1 MAQQTTY
8 TVDYIINVVNANGV
22 KTIADWQA
30 ALNKLGGSIKMLDRL
45 NKRIT
50 TLNKAFHNKSWKL
63 TLNTADAERK
73 ISSLETRVAAL
84 RKSLAGMTGGA
95 GGRGGRGGRGGGI
108 PAAGAMPRQ
117 FIKYGGSLYSRGQQM
132 PSSKGLGKGYQWS
145 KSSIPVQ
152 AFNTRELATY
162 NRLLAQQAKIQNSL
176 RRGQA
181 TGQTGTAWYRNQQA
195 KLGRVNNNIGRLTS
209 GYVATHYGTNIPA
222 PFGTGGRGGGG
233 MCGGGMRYRA
243 TPGNLGYKLFGPTP
257 LTNDGGMA
265 ISMLKGMGIAYGI
278 AGIGQFFS
286 EIINSSAD
294 YDNIMQT
301 VENILKSHDKKGG
314 FDRRFSAMSN
324 TIRQVG
330 IQTKF
335 KVTEVADAAKFLAMA
350 GLSVDDIN
358 SAIKPI
364 ANIALVG
371 DTELG
376 ETADLVTNVMTAYN
390 MEAHQMRKA
399 SDIMTN
405 TFTMTN
411 TTLPEIAESY
421 KYAASLLSAGGIGFE
436 EATAAIGILGDA
448 GIKGSQA
455 GTTMRT
461 ILNNIIN
468 PRGKY
473 RKQAWEAT
481 GIKKFDDNGQV
492 RSLAEIFTELA
503 DKNLSVEQYYKLF
516 DKTAAQGAVA
526 LATHVQKWNEVIK
539 ENFMSQGLAQEL
551 ADKKKNTIK
560 GLWAAM
566 TSSITDDG
574 VIAFQGVEGEIKT
587 LIRNATEWIRLD
599 STKSLMNSL
608 FKDFMDFIG
617 IIKDSLK
624 YFYDFY
630 TMFRPIIGWLVRVQL
645 YMWPVIKTFT
655 LLKTT
660 FLALMGVTRLAAGI
674 RALAVAFSGLSA
686 AVGGR
691 AAWRIALANLG
702 GYVMSGGQTPL
713 LPWTSGN
720 VVASKGATGY
730 NYSTTGGQGV
740 VYYQNGQPM
749 IPANPNRSVK
759 PPRTGPRIGAGWSNF
774 GRGAAAAGFTV
785 AGSMLGYGIGN
796 AIDSDNG
803 GTWGSVIGGVAGA
816 GASAWAMSGFAG
828 AGALLTNPIGWGIL
842 VAGALTAVGVH
853 IFNRMKDIEKA
864 NEATRKWKESFD
876 HLHVSSIDLT
886 EENGLLIA
894 YMRTFNN
901 TLLDERS
908 QLEESIETFNRYWA
922 AKQGP
927 EAVKDEGSVAENP
940 GGKEFKQWL
949 ERADWNTGKY
959 SAFEPMFKALGG
971 TVSTSNTG
979 LTDWTLGGYKFAST
993 NYASLNEDEATRVA
1007 LAQLGASNKAPL
1019 EDAERAIMKAVL
1031 TSKDAAWIEQRFAD
1045 IKKQYLPAISDEFS
1059 NDLSSEEVMKWSMP
1073 ELMQSKWF
1081 QATWAPRLN
1090 TAFANW
1096 QAFRNAMTQF
1106 DAGTPLQAE
1115 AMQDALKPLFGPLF
1129 DRGKFG
1135 LIGTP
1140 QWYEKVKD
1148 AQTHWSNYGLTQEAA
1163 QNLVSS
1169 TFEQLVQTYNMLDDH
1184 YKPMFGGFLDRSIW
1198 NGALSGKE
1206 SLPSGGFMPGA
1217 SVGSKA
1223 KDSSGNVYTWSQ
1235 LSAPYSLGTYGWVD
1249 KNGNQY
1255 YPDTAKGSLTLLNS
1269 GGGQMIMNDQYL
1281 ANIAFASR
1289 FASQYA
1295 ANGTT
1300 PGPVAPNNATAY
1312 NQLMW
1317 PQSNTRAG
1325 WANFF
1330 ANPYGFN
1337 NNNFAYNWNS
1347 NPFIPNINTNGYAT
1361 STMLAQAQKPAQPKV
1376 EVSGGVVRIDH
1387 LTIENYEQKMTV
1399 PQFTNLLTQ
1408 TINNASRT
1416 GSGLFNL
1423 G

>member
-8 TVDYIINVVNANGV
+8 TVDYIINVVNSNGV
-22 KTIADWQA
+22 KTITDWQA

-95 GGRGGRGGRGGGI
+95 GGRGGRGGRGGI

-117 FIKYGGSLYSRGQQM
+117 YIKHNGSLYSREQQM
-132 PSSKGLGKGYQWS
+132 PSNKALGTGYQWS
-145 KSSIPVQ
+145 KSKIPLQ
-152 AFNTRELATY
+152 AFSPKELEAY
-162 NRLLAQQAKIQNSL
+162 NKLLTQQAKIQNSL

-181 TGQTGTAWYRNQQA
+181 NGQTGTAWYRRQQA

-209 GYVATHYGTNIPA
+209 GYVATHYGTNVPA
-222 PFGTGGRGGGG
+222 PFGSGGRGGGG
-233 MCGGGMRYRA
+233 MRGGMHYHA

-257 LTNDGGMA
+257 LTNNGGMA

-286 EIINSSAD
+286 EIINSAAE

-301 VENILKSHDKKGG
+301 VENILKSHDKKDG
-314 FDRRFSAMSN
+314 FDQRFNAMANTVRR
-324 TIRQVG
+324 VG
-330 IQTKF
+330 IQTRF
-335 KVTEVADAAKFLAMA
+335 TVTEVADAARFLAMA
-350 GLSVDDIN
+350 GLSVEDIN

-376 ETADLVTNVMTAYN
+376 ETADLVTNIMTAYK
-390 MEAHQMRKA
+390 MKTHQMRKA

-455 GTTMRT
+455 GTTLRT

-473 RKQAWEAT
+473 RKQEWADT
-481 GIKKFDDNGQV
+481 KIKRFDENGQI

-526 LATHVQKWNEVIK
+526 LVTHVQKWNEVIK

-574 VIAFQGVEGEIKT
+574 VIAFKGVEGEIKT

-608 FKDFMDFIG
+608 FKDFMDFIS

-630 TMFRPIIGWLVRVQL
+630 NMFRPIIGWLVRVQL

-674 RALAVAFSGLSA
+674 KALTVAFSGLSA
-686 AVGGR
+686 AVGGK
-691 AAWRIALANLG
+691 AAWRMALANLS
-702 GYVMSGGQTPL
+702 GYVKSGGQTPL
-713 LPWTSGN
+713 LPWASGN
-720 VVASKGATGY
+720 VVASKNTTGY

-749 IPANPNRSVK
+749 IPAGPNGPVK
-759 PPRTGPRIGAGWSNF
+759 PPRTGPRIGANWSNF
-774 GRGAAAAGFTV
+774 GRGIAAAGFTMGG
-785 AGSMLGYGIGN
+785 AMLGYTIGN

-816 GASAWAMSGFAG
+816 GVSAWAMNGFAG
-828 AGALLTNPIGWGIL
+828 AGALLTNPIGWGVL
-842 VAGALTAVGVH
+842 VSGALVAVGVH

-864 NEATRKWKESFD
+864 NEVTRKWKESFD

-927 EAVKDEGSVAENP
+927 EAVKDEGSVAKSP
-940 GGKEFKQWL
+940 GGKEFKYWL
-949 ERADWNTGKY
+949 DHADWDTGKY
-959 SAFEPMFKALGG
+959 EAFQPMFKALGG
-971 TVSTSNTG
+971 TVSLSSNGYVT
-979 LTDWTLGGYKFAST
+979 WTLGGNTFAST
-993 NYASLNEDEATRVA
+993 QYASLTEDEATRVS
-1007 LAQLGASNKAPL
+1007 LAFLGASNKAPL
-1019 EDAERAIMKAVL
+1019 EEAERAIMKAVL
-1031 TSKDAAWIEQRFAD
+1031 TTQDAAWIEQRFAD

-1059 NDLSSEEVMKWSMP
+1059 NDLSSEKVMEWSMP

-1081 QATWAPRLN
+1081 QATWAPRLDA
-1090 TAFANW
+1090 AFANW
-1096 QAFRNAMTQF
+1096 KDFRDAMTQF

-1115 AMQDALKPLFGPLF
+1115 AMQDALKPIFGPLF
-1129 DRGKFG
+1129 DRNKFG

-1148 AQTHWSNYGLTQEAA
+1148 AQTHWSNYNLEQEAA
-1163 QNLVSS
+1163 QKLVSS
-1169 TFEQLVQTYNMLDDH
+1169 TFEHLVRIYNMLDDH

-1198 NGALSGKE
+1198 NGALSDKE

-1255 YPDTAKGSLTLLNS
+1255 YPDTAKGSLTLLNDD
-1269 GGGQMIMNDQYL
+1269 GGQRIMYDQYL

-1295 ANGTT
+1295 AEGSTLVGPPVT
-1300 PGPVAPNNATAY
+1300 PAG
-1312 NQLMW
+1312 NQFML
-1317 PQSNTRAG
+1317 PEFDIGAG
-1325 WANFF
+1325 WMNFL
-1330 ANPYGFN
+1330 ANPYELN
-1337 NNNFAYNWNS
+1337 NNSLHNWNS
-1347 NPFIPNINTNGYAT
+1347 NLFIPNINTNGYAT
-1361 STMLAQAQKPAQPKV
+1361 STMLTQAQKPVQPKV
-1376 EVSGGVVRIDH
+1376 EVTGGVVRIDH

-1423 G
+1423 V

>member
-1 MAQQTTY
+1 MAQATTY

-22 KTIADWQA
+22 KAIISWQN

-50 TLNKAFHNKSWKL
+50 ALNKLFHGKSWKL

-84 RKSLAGMTGGA
+84 RKSLAGMSGGA
-95 GGRGGRGGRGGGI
+95 GGRGGRGGGGI

-117 FIKYGGSLYSRGQQM
+117 YIKYGGTLYSRGQQM

-145 KSSIPVQ
+145 KSRIPVQ
-152 AFNTRELATY
+152 AFNTRELAAY
-162 NRLLAQQAKIQNSL
+162 NHLLAQQAKIQNSL

-181 TGQTGTAWYRNQQA
+181 TGQTGTAWYRKQQA
-195 KLGRVNNNIGRLTS
+195 NLGRVNNNIGRLTS

-222 PFGTGGRGGGG
+222 PFGSGGSGGMRGGGP
-233 MCGGGMRYRA
+233 RYRA

-257 LTNDGGMA
+257 LTNNGGMA

-286 EIINSSAD
+286 EIINSSAE

-301 VENILKSHDKKGG
+301 VENILKTHDKKGG

-324 TIRQVG
+324 TIRRVG

-335 KVTEVADAAKFLAMA
+335 TVTEVADAAKFLAMA
-350 GLSVDDIN
+350 GLTVDDIN
-358 SAIKPI
+358 SGIKPI

-376 ETADLVTNVMTAYN
+376 ETADLVTNIMTAYN
-390 MEAHQMRKA
+390 MKSHQMRKA

-473 RKQAWEAT
+473 RKQAWEDT
-481 GIKKFDDNGQV
+481 GVKKFDDNGQI
-492 RSLAEIFTELA
+492 RPLIEIFTELVNQ
-503 DKNLSVEQYYKLF
+503 NLSVEQYYRLF

-587 LIRNATEWIRLD
+587 LIRNATQWIRLD
-599 STKSLMNSL
+599 STKSLMDSL
-608 FKDFMDFIG
+608 FKDFMGFIG

-630 TMFRPIIGWLVRVQL
+630 DTFRPIIGWLIRVQL
-645 YMWPVIKTFT
+645 YMWPIVKTFT
-655 LLKTT
+655 LLRST
-660 FLALMGVTRLAAGI
+660 FFALMGVTRLAAGI

-713 LPWTSGN
+713 LPWASGN
-720 VVASKGATGY
+720 VVASKGATGG
-730 NYSTTGGQGV
+730 NDSATGGRGV
-740 VYYQNGQPM
+740 ALYDKYGRPM
-749 IPANPNRSVK
+749 IPANPNAPVR

-774 GRGAAAAGFTV
+774 GRGAAAAGFTI
-785 AGSMLGYGIGN
+785 AGSMAGYAIGD

-803 GTWGSVIGGVAGA
+803 GMWGSMIGGVAGA
-816 GASAWAMSGFAG
+816 GASAWAMNGFAG
-828 AGALLTNPIGWGIL
+828 AGALLTNPIGWGVL
-842 VAGALTAVGVH
+842 AAGALIGVGVY
-853 IFNRMKDIEKA
+853 INNCMKDIEKA

-886 EENGLLIA
+886 EENGILIA
-894 YMRTFNN
+894 NMRTFNN
-901 TLLDERS
+901 TLLDEQS
-908 QLEESIETFNRYWA
+908 QLEESIDTFNRYWA

-927 EAVKDEGSVAENP
+927 DPVKDEGSVAENP
-940 GGKEFKQWL
+940 GGEEFKQWL
-949 ERADWNTGKY
+949 DIADWNTGKY
-959 SAFEPMFKALGG
+959 NAMKPLFEAMGG
-971 TVSTSNTG
+971 TETVYGNG
-979 LTDWTLGGYKFAST
+979 HVEWDLGGYKFAST
-993 NYASLNEDEATRVA
+993 DYASLTEDEATRVA
-1007 LAQLGASNKAPL
+1007 LAQLGASSRAPL

-1031 TSKDAAWIEQRFAD
+1031 TSKDAGWINQRFDD
-1045 IKKQYLPAISDEFS
+1045 IRKQYLPAVSNEYS
-1059 NDLSSEEVMKWSMP
+1059 NDLSTEEVMKWSMP
-1073 ELMQSKWF
+1073 ELMQSQWF
-1081 QATWAPRLN
+1081 QATWEPRLN
-1090 TAFANW
+1090 AAFDNW
-1096 QAFRNAMTQF
+1096 RDFIDAMGQF

-1115 AMQDALKPLFGPLF
+1115 EMQDVLKSRFGLLF
-1129 DRGKFG
+1129 DRSRFG

-1140 QWYEKVKD
+1140 LWYQKVKEM
-1148 AQTHWSNYGLTQEAA
+1148 QTHWEAYGLTQEAA

-1169 TFEQLVQTYNMLDDH
+1169 TFEQMVSVYNMLDDR

-1198 NGALSGKE
+1198 NSALSDKE
-1206 SLPSGGFMPGA
+1206 LLPSGGFMPGA
-1217 SVGSKA
+1217 SVGSQA
-1223 KDSSGNVYTWSQ
+1223 RDDSGNIYIWSP
-1235 LSAPYSLGTYGWVD
+1235 LASPYSLGTYGWVD

-1255 YPDTAKGSLTLLNS
+1255 YPDTARGSLKLMNGDGEQT
-1269 GGGQMIMNDQYL
+1269 IINDQYL

-1289 FASQYA
+1289 FASKYA
-1295 ANGTT
+1295 EGTVV
-1300 PGPVAPNNATAY
+1300 GPAAFWGSSFINPY
-1312 NQLMW
+1312 
-1317 PQSNTRAG
+1317 
-1325 WANFF
+1325 
-1330 ANPYGFN
+1330 ANPYGLN
-1337 NNNFAYNWNS
+1337 ANYYPAYSWDINQMV
-1347 NPFIPNINTNGYAT
+1347 PNINTNGYAT

-1387 LTIENYEQKMTV
+1387 LTVENYEQKMTV
-1399 PQFTNLLTQ
+1399 PQFTDLLTQ
-1408 TINNASRT
+1408 TINNANRA
-1416 GSGLFNL
+1416 GGGLFNVQ
-1423 G
+1423 

>member
-73 ISSLETRVAAL
+73 ITSLERRVAAL
-84 RKSLAGMTGGA
+84 RRNLAGAGA
-95 GGRGGRGGRGGGI
+95 VVGGGRAGTTTR
-108 PAAGAMPRQ
+108 PATGTSRRSSQPSVLTVPNAHQETRLPRQ
-117 FIKYGGSLYSRGQQM
+117 FYKYQGGLYSRGGR
-132 PSSKGLGKGYQWS
+132 PSTKMLGKGYQWLSTTLPLESFTPAELRTYDKLLRDRRKITRRINKLS
-145 KSSIPVQ
+145 KGGLTGTEAYSTAQ
-152 AFNTRELATY
+152 GNLATV
-162 NRLLAQQAKIQNSL
+162 NRSIN
-176 RRGQA
+176 G
-181 TGQTGTAWYRNQQA
+181 
-195 KLGRVNNNIGRLTS
+195 LTR
-209 GYVATHYGTNIPA
+209 GYVATHAGTKAKMPWGA
-222 PFGTGGRGGGG
+222 GGGGRGSVGR
-233 MCGGGMRYRA
+233 MRP
-243 TPGNLGYKLFGPTP
+243 TPNNLGYKLFGPTP
-257 LTNDGGMA
+257 LTSNGGMA
-265 ISMLKGMGIAYGI
+265 IDMLKGMGIAYGI

-286 EIINSSAD
+286 EIINSSVD

-301 VENILKSHDKKGG
+301 VENILKSHDKNDG

-350 GLSVDDIN
+350 GLSVDDIT

-376 ETADLVTNVMTAYN
+376 ETADLVTNVMTAYK

-461 ILNNIIN
+461 ILSNIIN

-481 GIKKFDDNGQV
+481 GVKRFDDNGQV

-516 DKTAAQGAVA
+516 DKTASQGAVA

-574 VIAFQGVEGEIKT
+574 VIAFQGIEGEIKT

-630 TMFRPIIGWLVRVQL
+630 NMFRPIIGWLVRVQL

-674 RALAVAFSGLSA
+674 RALVVAFRALLA
-686 AVGGR
+686 EVGGK
-691 AAWRIALANLG
+691 AAWRMAWANLG

-720 VVASKGATGY
+720 VVASKDTTGY
-730 NYSTTGGQGV
+730 NYSTTGGQNV

-749 IPANPNRSVK
+749 IPANPNKPVK

-774 GRGAAAAGFTV
+774 GRGAAAAGFTM

-803 GTWGSVIGGVAGA
+803 GTWGSIIGGVAGA
-816 GASAWAMSGFAG
+816 GASAWAMSGFEG

-842 VAGALTAVGVH
+842 VGGALTAVGVH
-853 IFNRMKDIEKA
+853 IFNRVKDIEKA

-876 HLHVSSIDLT
+876 HLHVSSIDFT
-886 EENGLLIA
+886 EDNDLLIA

-927 EAVKDEGSVAENP
+927 DAVKDEGSVAENP

-959 SAFEPMFKALGG
+959 DAFEPMFKALGG
-971 TVSTSNTG
+971 TVTSSSNGYTI
-979 LTDWTLGGYKFAST
+979 WTLGGNTFAST
-993 NYASLNEDEATRVA
+993 QYASLNEDEATRVA
-1007 LAQLGASNKAPL
+1007 LAHLGASNKAPL

-1031 TSKDAAWIEQRFAD
+1031 TSKDAAWIEQRFSD
-1045 IKKQYLPAISDEFS
+1045 IKKQYLPAISDEYS

-1081 QATWAPRLN
+1081 QATWAPRLE

-1129 DRGKFG
+1129 DRSKFG

-1255 YPDTAKGSLTLLNS
+1255 YPDTAKGSLTLLN
-1269 GGGQMIMNDQYL
+1269 GDGGQMIMNDQYL

-1289 FASQYA
+1289 FASKYA
-1295 ANGTT
+1295 ANGTV
-1300 PGPVAPNNATAY
+1300 PMSPVAPNNATAY
-1312 NQLMW
+1312 NLLTW
-1317 PQSNTRAG
+1317 PQTN
-1325 WANFF
+1325 
-1330 ANPYGFN
+1330 
-1337 NNNFAYNWNS
+1337 NWNS
-1347 NPFIPNINTNGYAT
+1347 NSFIPNINTNGYAT

-1399 PQFTNLLTQ
+1399 PQFTSLLTQ
-1408 TINNASRT
+1408 TINNASRS

>member
-30 ALNKLGGSIKMLDRL
+30 ALNKLGGSIKILDRL

-95 GGRGGRGGRGGGI
+95 GGRGGRGGGSI
-108 PAAGAMPRQ
+108 PAAGAAPRQ
-117 FIKYGGSLYSRGQQM
+117 FIKYGGSLYSRGQKP
-132 PSSKGLGKGYQWS
+132 PSNRLLGEGYQWA
-145 KSSIPVQ
+145 KSSIPIQ
-152 AFNTRELATY
+152 AFSPKELAAY
-162 NRLLAQQAKIQNSL
+162 NKLMQKQAKQEKL
-176 RRGQA
+176 
-181 TGQTGTAWYRNQQA
+181 YRKHLQQKFDRTWGA
-195 KLGRVNNNIGRLTS
+195 GHGASFQRMDQMWRQMISDPAFKYGAYLSPTEKKLYRTTNNLQKTQSQISRLSS
-209 GYVATHYGTNIPA
+209 GYVASHSNSNVPA
-222 PFGTGGRGGGG
+222 PFMGRGGRGGGS
-233 MCGGGMRYRA
+233 MGGGTVRP
-243 TPGNLGYKLFGPTP
+243 TPNNLGYKLFGPTP
-257 LTNDGGMA
+257 LTSNGGMA
-265 ISMLKGMGIAYGI
+265 IDMLKGMGIAYGI
-278 AGIGQFFS
+278 AGIGSFFS
-286 EIINSSAD
+286 EIINSSAE

-301 VENILKSHDKKGG
+301 VENILESNDKNDG

-335 KVTEVADAAKFLAMA
+335 KVTEVAEAAKFLAMA

-390 MEAHQMRKA
+390 MESHQMRKA
-399 SDIMTN
+399 SDIMTK
-405 TFTMTN
+405 TFTKTN

-455 GTTMRT
+455 GTTLRT

-574 VIAFQGVEGEIKT
+574 VIAFQGIEGEIKT

-630 TMFRPIIGWLVRVQL
+630 NMFRPIIGWLVRVQL

-674 RALAVAFSGLSA
+674 RALAVAFSGLKA
-686 AVGGR
+686 DVGGR

-720 VVASKGATGY
+720 VVASKGTTGY
-730 NYSTTGGQGV
+730 NYSTTGGQGA

-749 IPANPNRSVK
+749 IPVNPNRPVK

-774 GRGAAAAGFTV
+774 GRGAAAAGFTM

-828 AGALLTNPIGWGIL
+828 AGALLTNPIGWGVL

-853 IFNRMKDIEKA
+853 IANRMKDIEKA

-886 EENGLLIA
+886 EDNGLLIA

-922 AKQGP
+922 SKQAP
-927 EAVKDEGSVAENP
+927 KSVKDEGSVAESP
-940 GGKEFKQWL
+940 GGKEFKEWL
-949 ERADWNTGKY
+949 EIADWKTGKY
-959 SAFEPMFKALGG
+959 DALEQMFINLGG
-971 TVSTSNTG
+971 KVT
-979 LTDWTLGGYKFAST
+979 TDPGTWYTTWTLGDEIFAGT
-993 NYASLNEDEATRVA
+993 DMGALNEEEATRVA
-1007 LAQLGASNKAPL
+1007 LAFLGASDRAPL
-1019 EDAERAIMKAVL
+1019 ADAEAAIMKAVL
-1031 TSKDAAWIEQRFAD
+1031 TTQDAAWIGQRFAD
-1045 IKKQYLPAISDEFS
+1045 IKNQYLPKISDKYS
-1059 NDLSSEEVMKWSMP
+1059 DDLSSEKVRTWSMP
-1073 ELMQSKWF
+1073 EIMQSKWF
-1081 QATWAPRLN
+1081 QATWKPLLDA
-1090 TAFANW
+1090 AFAKW
-1096 QAFRNAMTQF
+1096 TDFRKAMTLF

-1115 AMQDALKPLFGPLF
+1115 AMQDALKPLFGPLL
-1129 DRGKFG
+1129 DRSTFG

-1148 AQTHWSNYGLTQEAA
+1148 MQTNWSKYKLTQEAA
-1163 QNLVSS
+1163 QKLVSE
-1169 TFEQLVQTYNMLDDH
+1169 TFAQMVQYYNMLDDH

-1198 NGALSGKE
+1198 NAALSDKE

-1217 SVGSKA
+1217 SVGSQA
-1223 KDSSGNVYTWSQ
+1223 RDVSGNIYTWSK

-1249 KNGNQY
+1249 KKGNQY
-1255 YPDTAKGSLTLLNS
+1255 FPDTKKGALTLLN
-1269 GGGQMIMNDQYL
+1269 GDKGQMIINDQYL

-1289 FASQYA
+1289 FASKYP
-1295 ANGTT
+1295 AN
-1300 PGPVAPNNATAY
+1300 N
-1312 NQLMW
+1312 L
-1317 PQSNTRAG
+1317 
-1325 WANFF
+1325 
-1330 ANPYGFN
+1330 
-1337 NNNFAYNWNS
+1337 NS
-1347 NPFIPNINTNGYAT
+1347 NQSIPNINTNGYAT
-1361 STMLAQAQKPAQPKV
+1361 SAMSAQAQKPAQPKI

-1387 LTIENYEQKMTV
+1387 LTVENYEQKMTV
-1399 PQFTNLLTQ
+1399 SHLIELLTQ
-1408 TINNASRT
+1408 IINDAIRS
-1416 GSGLFNL
+1416 GSGLFHL
-1423 G
+1423 

>member
-50 TLNKAFHNKSWKL
+50 TLNEAFHNKSWKL

-95 GGRGGRGGRGGGI
+95 GGRGGRGGGGI

-117 FIKYGGSLYSRGQQM
+117 YIKYGGALYSRGQQM

-152 AFNTRELATY
+152 AFNTRELAAY

-181 TGQTGTAWYRNQQA
+181 TGQTGTAWYRSQQA
-195 KLGRVNNNIGRLTS
+195 KLGRVNNNVGRLTS
-209 GYVATHYGTNIPA
+209 GYVATHYGNNIPA
-222 PFGTGGRGGGG
+222 PFGSGGRGGGG
-233 MCGGGMRYRA
+233 MRGGGMRYRA

-257 LTNDGGMA
+257 LTNNGGIA
-265 ISMLKGMGIAYGI
+265 IDMLKGMGIAYGI
-278 AGIGQFFS
+278 AGIGSFFS
-286 EIINSSAD
+286 EIINSSAE

-492 RSLAEIFTELA
+492 RSLAEIFTELV

-574 VIAFQGVEGEIKT
+574 VIAFQGIEGEIKT

-630 TMFRPIIGWLVRVQL
+630 NMFRPIIGWLVRVQL

-691 AAWRIALANLG
+691 AAWRIALTNLG

-720 VVASKGATGY
+720 VAASKGATGY

-749 IPANPNRSVK
+749 IPANPNRPVK

-774 GRGAAAAGFTV
+774 GRGAAAAGFTM

-816 GASAWAMSGFAG
+816 GVSAWAMSGFAG
-828 AGALLTNPIGWGIL
+828 AGALLTNPIGWGVL

-853 IFNRMKDIEKA
+853 IANRMKDIEKA
-864 NEATRKWKESFD
+864 NETTRKWKESFD

-886 EENGLLIA
+886 QDNGLLIA

-901 TLLDERS
+901 SLLDEKS
-908 QLEESIETFNRYWA
+908 QLEESIATFERYWA

-927 EAVKDEGSVAENP
+927 KSVKDEGSVAENP
-940 GGKEFKQWL
+940 GGKEFKQLL
-949 ERADWNTGKY
+949 EYADWNWGKDDV
-959 SAFEPMFKALGG
+959 FKPLFQDLGG
-971 TVSTSNTG
+971 KITSDKNG
-979 LTDWTLGGYKFAST
+979 ISYWTLGRETFVATDGGLT
-993 NYASLNEDEATRVA
+993 EDQATRVA
-1007 LAQLGASNKAPL
+1007 LAQLGASDRAPL
-1019 EDAERAIMKAVL
+1019 VDAETDILKAVL
-1031 TSKDAAWIEQRFAD
+1031 TAGDASWIEGRFSD
-1045 IKKQYLPAISDEFS
+1045 IKKIYLPEAASEYSD
-1059 NDLSSEEVMKWSMP
+1059 DLSSEEVMKWSMP
-1073 ELMQSKWF
+1073 EIMQSREF
-1081 QATWAPRLN
+1081 QTTWKPRLEA
-1090 TAFANW
+1090 AFARW
-1096 QAFRNAMTQF
+1096 QGYRNAMAQF

-1115 AMQDALKPLFGPLF
+1115 AMQDALEPLFGPLF
-1129 DRGKFG
+1129 DRDTFG

-1140 QWYEKVKD
+1140 KWYDTIKD
-1148 AQTHWSNYGLTQEAA
+1148 MQVNYQKYGIDKPESAQK
-1163 QNLVSS
+1163 LVSE
-1169 TFEQLVQTYNMLDDH
+1169 TFAELVKYYNILPDH
-1184 YKPMFGGFLDRSIW
+1184 YKPMWGGFLDRSIW
-1198 NGALSGKE
+1198 NEALSDQE

-1217 SVGSKA
+1217 YLGAKA
-1223 KDSSGNVYTWSQ
+1223 EDSQGNKYTWNQ
-1235 LSAPYSLGTYGWVD
+1235 LSAPYSLGTFGWVD
-1249 KNGNQY
+1249 VKGNQY
-1255 YPDTAKGSLTLLNS
+1255 FPDTKNGALTLLNADQ
-1269 GGGQMIMNDQYL
+1269 GHMIINDQYL
-1281 ANIAFASR
+1281 SNIQFASR

-1295 ANGTT
+1295 ATNPTGPIPFKNGT
-1300 PGPVAPNNATAY
+1300 AY
-1312 NQLMW
+1312 DPYVL
-1317 PQSNTRAG
+1317 PP
-1325 WANFF
+1325 ANSSYWSFSPIS
-1330 ANPYGFN
+1330 PYGFGN
-1337 NNNFAYNWNS
+1337 NNLAFNWGS
-1347 NPFIPNINTNGYAT
+1347 NPYIPNINTNGYAT
-1361 STMLAQAQKPAQPKV
+1361 ATMLAQIKKSVQPKV
-1376 EVSGGVVRIDH
+1376 EVTGGVVRIDH
-1387 LTIENYEQKMTV
+1387 LTIENYEQKMTM
-1399 PQFTNLLTQ
+1399 PQFTDTLIQ
-1408 TINNASRT
+1408 TIDNASRA
-1416 GSGLFNL
+1416 GSGLFSI
-1423 G
+1423 